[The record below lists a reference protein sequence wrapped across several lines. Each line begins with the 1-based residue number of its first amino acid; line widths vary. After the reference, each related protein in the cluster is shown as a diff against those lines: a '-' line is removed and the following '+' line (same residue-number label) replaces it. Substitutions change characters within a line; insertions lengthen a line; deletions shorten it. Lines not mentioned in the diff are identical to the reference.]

1 VEEDGI
7 TTIITII
14 TITEVEGTSKETT
27 TIIIILT
34 MEIDENIN
42 LAIPNRELL
51 VLRGLDQMQDEDVVK
66 DEVQVFS
73 NTYACISQFNNQV
86 LLYII

>member
-1 VEEDGI
+1 
-7 TTIITII
+7 
-14 TITEVEGTSKETT
+14 
-27 TIIIILT
+27 